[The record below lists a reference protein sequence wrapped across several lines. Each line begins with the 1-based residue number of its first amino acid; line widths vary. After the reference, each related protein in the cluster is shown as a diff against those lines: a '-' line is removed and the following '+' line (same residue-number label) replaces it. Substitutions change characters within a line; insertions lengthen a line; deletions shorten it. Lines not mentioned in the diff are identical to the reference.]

1 MTAEIQSLASP
12 ADSTRWQDLRAFFIR
27 YFDIIA
33 MVALALIAGAYALQY
48 DILRQPI
55 PHDTTYHIYAAQ
67 QILENH
73 PIYRD
78 VGIIKAPLSDFA
90 SALAILIARAIRIS
104 DIMGTRLMSLSVVMA
119 TASVTYLAGKTLF
132 RSRAVGILA
141 GLLMA
146 GWNFFGLRA
155 VTGPEPKAFVILFS
169 LLALI
174 WIAQRRWGW
183 AGIAASLATLS
194 WQPALLIAAIAVFAA
209 FVAPWYESR
218 RGTTSNVRTGLQ
230 QAGRV
235 LLGFAGPLA
244 VLVLYLVVN
253 NAMLAAYN
261 AAIGANVTHFN
272 NTQARVPLFQ
282 TVDENFAEILEDSTL
297 YCFSASEYYLV
308 GLGILGFI
316 GVGATQIISGVRS
329 KRLPF
334 DLHLTPML
342 LFGLGFYAFTLIDFD
357 YCPDL
362 FPFLP
367 ILALTAGWL
376 AYLFARQVASLLTR
390 LFMGSR
396 AAEGG
401 SAAGAAPGRRMYH
414 IVFAVV
420 TVAIAFLFL
429 LDTRGYRVTATSF
442 LDQLEVTQAASK
454 YLEPG
459 DRVLTFGNA
468 LVLIELRKENATK
481 ILHLGSKSGLGVL
494 VSEPGG
500 VDGMMAA
507 LEADPPKLISLAR
520 ENRPDWTASFYD
532 WLDRNYEQ
540 VEFFPK
546 ANMRLLVR
554 KE

>member
-1 MTAEIQSLASP
+1 
-12 ADSTRWQDLRAFFIR
+12 
-27 YFDIIA
+27 
-33 MVALALIAGAYALQY
+33 MVALALIAGVYALQF

-104 DIMGTRLMSLSVVMA
+104 DIMGTRLMSLAVVMA
-119 TASVTYLAGKTLF
+119 TASVTYLAGVTLF
-132 RSRAVGILA
+132 RARAVGILA

-169 LLALI
+169 LLALV
-174 WIAQRRWGW
+174 WIAQKRWGW
-183 AGIAASLATLS
+183 AGIAASLATLA
-194 WQPALLIAAIAVFAA
+194 WQPALMVAAIALLAA
-209 FVAPWYESR
+209 FVAPWFEPTSD
-218 RGTTSNVRTGLQ
+218 TTPRVRVALKQTL
-230 QAGRV
+230 RV
-235 LLGFAGPLA
+235 LLGFAAPLA
-244 VLVLYLVVN
+244 LLLFYLVVN
-253 NAMLAAYN
+253 NALMSAYN

-282 TVDENFAEILEDSTL
+282 TVDENFAEILEDGAL
-297 YCFSASEYYLV
+297 YCFSASEYWLV
-308 GLGILGFI
+308 GLGVLGFL
-316 GVGATQIISGVRS
+316 GLGATQIVSGVR
-329 KRLPF
+329 RRRVPF
-334 DLHLTPML
+334 DLHTTPLL

-367 ILALTAGWL
+367 ILALTAAWL
-376 AYLFARQVASLLTR
+376 AYLFAREAAKLLAGLFTR
-390 LFMGSR
+390 SD
-396 AAEGG
+396 AATDAD
-401 SAAGAAPGRRMYH
+401 SGAAARSVYRVLLV
-414 IVFAVV
+414 II
-420 TVAIAFLFL
+420 TVAVAFLFL
-429 LDTRGYRVTATSF
+429 LDTWGYRITATSF
-442 LDQLEVTQAASK
+442 LDQLQVTQTASK
-454 YLEPG
+454 YLKPG

-468 LVLIELRKENATK
+468 LVLIELHKVNATK

-500 VDGMMAA
+500 VEGMMDS
-507 LEADPPKLISLAR
+507 LKADPPKLISLAR
-520 ENRPDWTASFYD
+520 ENRPAWTAPFYE
-532 WLDRNYEQ
+532 WLDRNYTE
-540 VEFFPK
+540 VGFFPK

-554 KE
+554 KQ